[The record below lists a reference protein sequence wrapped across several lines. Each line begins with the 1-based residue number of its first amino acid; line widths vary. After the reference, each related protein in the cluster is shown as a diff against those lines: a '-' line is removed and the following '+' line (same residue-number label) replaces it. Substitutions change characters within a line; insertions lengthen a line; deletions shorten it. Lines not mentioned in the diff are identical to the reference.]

1 VEGKSKKKEEEEEE
15 ARAPKLFYRFS
26 SFSQFEPKQ
35 HFWLL
40 LLLN

>member
-1 VEGKSKKKEEEEEE
+1 VEGKSKKE
-15 ARAPKLFYRFS
+15 ARTAPKLFYRFS

-35 HFWLL
+35 HFGLLL

>member
-1 VEGKSKKKEEEEEE
+1 VEGKSKKEEEE
-15 ARAPKLFYRFS
+15 RAPKLFYRFS

-40 LLLN
+40 LLLLN